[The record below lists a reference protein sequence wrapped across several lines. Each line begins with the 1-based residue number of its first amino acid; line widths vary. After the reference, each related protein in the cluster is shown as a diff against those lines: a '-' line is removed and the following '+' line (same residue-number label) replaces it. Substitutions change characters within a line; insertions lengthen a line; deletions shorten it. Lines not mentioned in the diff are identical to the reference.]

1 MRAHAR
7 YYYRRMNDEQLQET
21 ISNYKNIIEDF
32 KEIKPGLV
40 QQIMEKYY
48 LEPDIDRDDSVETA
62 YLYQL
67 VIAELYDR
75 SLYVEDIEY
84 ILQ

>member
-32 KEIKPGLV
+32 KKIKPELV
-40 QQIMEKYY
+40 QELMEKWTP
-48 LEPDIDRDDSVETA
+48 ENAPENTVESA

-67 VIAELYDR
+67 VIVGLYDR
-75 SLYVEDIEY
+75 SLYIEDIEY
-84 ILQ
+84 TL

>member
-7 YYYRRMNDEQLQET
+7 YYYRRMSDEQLQET
-21 ISNYKNIIEDF
+21 IGNYKNIIEDF

-40 QQIMEKYY
+40 QKIAEKYY
-48 LEPDIDRDDSVETA
+48 LDLDNDRNDPVETA